1 MEQRTVR
8 DITVSRQRVLVRA
21 DLNVPLENGTIADD
35 TRIRAAL
42 PTIRYLLD
50 QDARVILCSH
60 LDRPKGKVV
69 EELRLNP
76 VAERLADLLEHE
88 VSKVDDCVGTAVSS
102 AVDALKPGGV
112 LLLENTR
119 FHAEEKENDHAF
131 AQQLAAL
138 ADIYVNDAFAAA
150 HRAHAST
157 EGVAHF
163 LPAVAGLL
171 MAREVEA
178 LTPVRDGP
186 AHPVVVVMGGAKV
199 EDKLEAVR
207 YFSEWGDTVLVG
219 GGLAN
224 TFLAATGVDV
234 GKSLVGE
241 DTGDEAGAVLQAV
254 GDRLRLPTDAVVAE
268 ALEPGADYR
277 FVNIEDM
284 PADWAIADIGPDTLK
299 LFTVTLETART
310 ILWNGPMGIFEME
323 PFRQGTT
330 AIARAMAES
339 DATTV
344 VGGGDTLSAVR
355 QIGVLDRF
363 THVSTG
369 GGAFL
374 EFMMGHALPGIAALQ
389 AR

>member
-60 LDRPKGKVV
+60 LDRPKCKVV